1 VLEASGKKDT
11 NKRKEPRKN
20 YRIVLDEEVYSKALS
35 EDRDYLGKILQQRK
49 LFQSTK
55 ARLEFR
61 REVRAAQPSIISISV
76 IG

>member
-1 VLEASGKKDT
+1 MLEASG
-11 NKRKEPRKN
+11 KEPRKN
-20 YRIVLDEEVYSKALS
+20 YQIVLDEEVYNKAVS
-35 EDRDYLGKILQQRK
+35 EDRDYMGKILQQRE

-55 ARLEFR
+55 ARLELR